1 MKTDLKTMTR
11 KELEKLRAD
20 VDKALDRLAVEEKK
34 KAIDAAEKAAR
45 AHGFSLADLAGDANA
60 PVKKT
65 RKPMPKPAPKYK
77 NPANP
82 EQTWTGRGR
91 QPGWFREALAAGKSP
106 DDLAI

>member
-1 MKTDLKTMTR
+1 MKNDLKSMTR
-11 KELEKLRAD
+11 KELEKLRSD
-20 VDKALDRLAVEEKK
+20 IDKALERLVAEEKK
-34 KAIDAAEKAAR
+34 KAIEAAEKAAR
-45 AHGFSLADLAGDANA
+45 AHGFSLSDLAGDAKA
-60 PVKKT
+60 PVKKP

-91 QPGWFREALAAGKSP
+91 QPVWFREALAAGKSP